1 MSTKSIIV
9 NKFGGGILKK
19 DLIPLIPKRLQ
30 EQTRKGS
37 QPIAVVSAMPGV
49 TDELLNF
56 MSSLKDSYSKDKV
69 DAFIQNIKEKHW
81 NIIDIIGINKESID
95 IAKKEIENSL
105 NTLRNDL
112 NTNKKIDNSLEDKIV
127 SYGERL
133 SAIIV
138 SFYLKNTIKDV
149 SVLLAEDIP
158 IITDNNFKN
167 AHIDYEISKKN
178 ILDKIN
184 KIKGV
189 IVISG
194 FTGKTQKGEITTL
207 GRGGTD
213 TTACFIGGA
222 LNALKV
228 ILWKD
233 VGGVLSTDPRIIKKA
248 KTIPFVDYFEAE
260 EAGKIIHDKA
270 IKYIKIND
278 TKVEI
283 CSLLNPTQKTIIGKS
298 VKNTHGAKLVSVKKD
313 LNFVVITDENL
324 KLNDMM
330 ILVSKTFEKYKLEI
344 TLISNSKYS
353 LQILS
358 DNKNGNLKKACIEIQ
373 KIVEKIE
380 IVGATMIFAI
390 GLFDA
395 KDVSSFN
402 DVIIKSDS
410 DLLISAFYYEDCRRI
425 EAIINTK
432 DINKVVKAIYKKF
445 IK

>member
-1 MSTKSIIV
+1 MSKSIIV

-19 DLIPLIPKRLQ
+19 DLIPLIPKRLK
-30 EQTRKGS
+30 EQISKGHL
-37 QPIAVVSAMPGV
+37 PIAVVSAMPGV

-56 MSSLKDSYSKDKV
+56 MSSLKDDYNKNKV
-69 DAFIQNIKEKHW
+69 DNFIQIIKEKHW
-81 NIIDIIGINKESID
+81 NILDIIGIDKELVNL
-95 IAKKEIENSL
+95 AKNEIEISL
-105 NTLRNDL
+105 NKLQNDL
-112 NTNKKIDNSLEDKIV
+112 YICKKIDNALEDKIV

-138 SFYLKNTIKDV
+138 SYYFKNTIKDV

-167 AHIDYEISKKN
+167 ANIDYEISKKN
-178 ILDKIN
+178 LLNILNTK
-184 KIKGV
+184 KGV

-194 FTGKTQKGEITTL
+194 FTGKTNKGEITTL

-222 LNALKV
+222 LDALKV

-233 VGGVLSTDPRIIKKA
+233 VGGVLSTDPRIIKNA
-248 KTIPFVDYFEAE
+248 KTIPFIDYFEAE

-283 CSLLNPTQKTIIGKS
+283 CSLLDPSQKTTIGKS
-298 VKNTHGAKLVSVKKD
+298 VKKSLGAKLVSVKND
-313 LNFVVITDENL
+313 LNFVVVTDENI

-330 ILVSKTFEKYKLEI
+330 ILVSKIFDKYKLDI

-353 LQILS
+353 LQIVS
-358 DNKNGNLKKACIEIQ
+358 DNKNGKLEQACADLSQ
-373 KIVEKIE
+373 IVEKIDR
-380 IVGATMIFAI
+380 VGATMIFAI

-395 KDVSSFN
+395 RDVSSFN

-410 DLLISAFYYEDCRRI
+410 DLLISAFYYEDCRRM

-445 IK
+445 IR

>member
-1 MSTKSIIV
+1 MSKSIIV

-19 DLIPLIPKRLQ
+19 DLIPLIPKRLK
-30 EQTRKGS
+30 EQMSKGHL
-37 QPIAVVSAMPGV
+37 PIAVVSAMPGV

-56 MSSLKDSYSKDKV
+56 MSSLKDDYNKNKV
-69 DAFIQNIKEKHW
+69 DSFIESIKEKHW
-81 NIIDIIGINKESID
+81 NIIDIIGIDEELVNL
-95 IAKKEIENSL
+95 AKNEIEISL
-105 NTLRNDL
+105 NKLKNDL
-112 NTNKKIDNSLEDKIV
+112 YVCKKIDNAIEDKIV

-138 SFYLKNTIKDV
+138 SYYFKNTIKDV

-158 IITDNNFKN
+158 IITDYNFKN
-167 AHIDYEISKKN
+167 ANIDYEISKKN
-178 ILDKIN
+178 LLNTIN
-184 KIKGV
+184 TKKGV

-194 FTGKTQKGEITTL
+194 FTGKTKKGEITTL

-222 LNALKV
+222 LDALKV

-233 VGGVLSTDPRIIKKA
+233 VGGVLSTDPRIIKNA
-248 KTIPFVDYFEAE
+248 KTIPFIDYFEAE

-283 CSLLNPTQKTIIGKS
+283 CSLLDPNQKTTIGKS
-298 VKNTHGAKLVSVKKD
+298 VKKSLGAKLVSVKND
-313 LNFVVITDENL
+313 LNFVVVTDENI

-330 ILVSKTFEKYKLEI
+330 ILVSKIFEKYKSDI

-353 LQILS
+353 LQIVS
-358 DNKNGNLKKACIEIQ
+358 DNKNGKLEQACTDLSQ
-373 KIVEKIE
+373 IVEKIE
-380 IVGATMIFAI
+380 RVGATMIFAI

-410 DLLISAFYYEDCRRI
+410 DLLISAFYYEDCRRM